1 MDSNQP
7 TKRYLVS
14 VVLAAFWGFVGTKEW
29 YNGNTKLALVRL
41 GSTIVTV
48 VAGILALTTVI
59 PGVIANLLIAALAV
73 WVIIDSVLTHRAAS
87 PQLREQKSRAT
98 QADKNFASYS
108 LVIGLV
114 LSLFI
119 GGYSL
124 ASAVGSLS
132 LSSERSQQQIDRV
145 EAAKKFAKLQLGNT
159 PEEAEA
165 IIGQELTC
173 QDERQFQNIASGAI
187 TYQMTCSYGKPGTEG
202 ITMGGSASA
211 AFEVDLTFGRDDGV
225 ETHSLIMKR
234 IKEDLLK

>member
-41 GSTIVTV
+41 GATVVTV
-48 VAGILALTTVI
+48 VAGVLALMTII
-59 PGVIANLLIAALAV
+59 PGPVANLLVTVLAI

-132 LSSERSQQQIDRV
+132 LSLERSQQQIDRV

-165 IIGQELTC
+165 IIGQELAC
-173 QDERQFQNIASGAI
+173 QDERQFQNIATGAI
-187 TYQMTCSYGKPGTEG
+187 SYQMSCSYGKPGTEG

-211 AFEVDLTFGRDDGV
+211 AFGVDLIFSRADGV
-225 ETHSLIMKR
+225 ETHGLTMKR
-234 IKEDLLK
+234 INESLIE